1 MCPFVK
7 RNIFLFA
14 IASYYILSFIN
25 IFIPFAKCGMHH
37 VSTWRRYRAFHLNK
51 LRSGCNK
58 VGDPYKENVTLHE
71 IYSEML
77 DVGKDMTGI
86 DQYVQSW
93 YKASQDRSNWPEIK
107 LVTSQTLY
115 DNAVEF
121 AIWLGVNDE
130 DLRHFSHFSFEK
142 SKMRSSSVP
151 NVTKG
156 ERVRLNEIFKDVTRI
171 AMLVTE
177 TPFSSDGGSTTKCA
191 FCKEGIPTPDMLV
204 PQTGGNT
211 CSSIKLLAV
220 KEYNGT
226 DTCKIIQEKESVC
239 CPEPEQPRHA
249 TSDAAVVEFLK
260 KNLLLCE
267 LQSQPPHRRCSSYGN
282 ITNTFTHLFLY
293 NPTIRDKFLCNST
306 LIIRP
311 KSMIPLTYDDIHNK
325 CGGGKDLVHEI
336 AFRSHSFP
344 QPPTMENRHQF
355 PGILIENRDKG
366 EVPTKQIIASLRSQ
380 QLSTTK
386 NAFETPLSLR
396 LDDTFSSNV
405 IASKEKSPK
414 PPKMYGYYNDDS
426 FSSKENTILND
437 EQCDIKCAAE
447 PSKGGIV
454 FQQYVYGT
462 DWLFTFSIEGEVC
475 ANHSSFIDCL
485 SKISSPAPSLISIF

>member
-1 MCPFVK
+1 MIREFGPRQQRRGSHLAKWTLIISISFVV
-7 RNIFLFA
+7 
-14 IASYYILSFIN
+14 LSL
-25 IFIPFAKCGMHH
+25 
-37 VSTWRRYRAFHLNK
+37 SK
-51 LRSGCNK
+51 LE
-58 VGDPYKENVTLHE
+58 PL
-71 IYSEML
+71 
-77 DVGKDMTGI
+77 
-86 DQYVQSW
+86 
-93 YKASQDRSNWPEIK
+93 A
-107 LVTSQTLY
+107 
-115 DNAVEF
+115 
-121 AIWLGVNDE
+121 
-130 DLRHFSHFSFEK
+130 
-142 SKMRSSSVP
+142 RSSVQNHHDSKFDLPQTPQSNHSVVVHTQHFQSSEVLSSVARGAMNRCTFCEGETDIIPSLADLVVP
-151 NVTKG
+151 N
-156 ERVRLNEIFKDVTRI
+156 
-171 AMLVTE
+171 
-177 TPFSSDGGSTTKCA
+177 
-191 FCKEGIPTPDMLV
+191 
-204 PQTGGNT
+204 TGGNT

-226 DTCKIIQEKESVC
+226 DPCKIIQAKESVC
-239 CPEPEQPRHA
+239 CPEPEQPIRA
-249 TSDAAVVEFLK
+249 TSDAAVEFLK

-267 LQSQPPHRRCSSYGN
+267 LQSPQPPHRRCSSYGN

-293 NPTIRDKFLCNST
+293 NPAIRDKFLCNST

-325 CGGGKDLVHEI
+325 CGGGKDMVHEI

-386 NAFETPLSLR
+386 NAFKNPSSVR

-475 ANHSSFIDCL
+475 ANHSSFMDCL
-485 SKISSPAPSLISIF
+485 SEISSPAPSLISIF